1 MNMTDQI
8 INLKAEI
15 YDLRAASDVKQE
27 HLVNLAEAI
36 KKGLGI
42 TAQVDTVADLIFMIE
57 HLTAPKE
64 ALNESTEVQ
73 GELDLD
79 NVAVLP
85 ED

>member
-1 MNMTDQI
+1 MTDQI